1 MERSILLED
10 CFTTL
15 SENVCYHSWK
25 NHLVFLDVYYSCH
38 LLFLRKRNYVTVE
51 SILNIVSPFTSSRI
65 VQSLWILTYF
75 SKDCLRDHLSKESIV
90 TCKTI
95 KTAIYRAV
103 LSYSNFMSRII
114 WWDCSG
120 LLSSWFIVQY
130 NTIQYSTVQCSAVQC
145 NTINF
150 INSPNG
156 FFRIN

>member
-1 MERSILLED
+1 MFIIIHE
-10 CFTTL
+10 
-15 SENVCYHSWK
+15 K
-25 NHLVFLDVYYSCH
+25 NHLLFLDVYYSCH
-38 LLFLRKRNYVTVE
+38 LLFLRKRNYVTIE

-75 SKDCLRDHLSKESIV
+75 SKDCLRDHLSKESMVI
-90 TCKTI
+90 CKTI

-130 NTIQYSTVQCSAVQC
+130 NTIQYNTIQYNTIQYNTIQYNKIQYSTVQCSAVQY
-145 NTINF
+145 NKF
-150 INSPNG
+150 Y
-156 FFRIN
+156 